1 MKLNFNFRTL
11 AISFFIALLPF
22 AANCQGG
29 DKGSLQYLLASNGF
43 GQIKLGA
50 DLKALEA
57 GKLAYLDDVDSLDED
72 SCYKFSYKDQKILH
86 LGNGLDLNLVGFRTY
101 KNKIVN
107 IYLFFP
113 RAYGYTI
120 LAKFEATYGKF
131 TNASGSFI
139 YDWKTSG
146 VTLSLRYNPN
156 VEMGVAIFTCNNIDK
171 QLAADDNQR
180 KTRQAQQKNL
190 LGSL

>member
-1 MKLNFNFRTL
+1 MKLNLNFRTL
-11 AISFFIALLPF
+11 AFSVYIVLLPI
-22 AANCQGG
+22 AAYCQGG

-50 DLKALEA
+50 DLKVLDK
-57 GKLAYLDDVDSLDED
+57 GKMDYLDGVDSLDED
-72 SCYKFSYKDQKILH
+72 SCYKFCYKDEKIMH
-86 LGNGLDLNLVGFRTY
+86 MAKDLDLDLVGFRTY

-113 RAYGYTI
+113 RAYGYA
-120 LAKFEATYGKF
+120 LLQEFEASYGKY
-131 TNASGSFI
+131 TNASGSFM

-146 VTLSLRYNPN
+146 VTLSLRYNPI
-156 VEMGVAIFTCNNIDK
+156 VDMGVAIFTCNNIEK
-171 QLAADDNQR
+171 QLATDNNQR
-180 KTRQAQQKNL
+180 KARETQQKNL